1 MCRLKALTSQ
11 ITTVIKLTG
20 LRKLL
25 LVVACA
31 LPLAAIADEDLS
43 VDARFDRTGDRL
55 VDVSDWGLMA
65 ESERAAYARASV
77 QALGENPDVV
87 LVDGRSRAES
97 YLAGLRAV
105 YE

>member
-1 MCRLKALTSQ
+1 M
-11 ITTVIKLTG
+11 
-20 LRKLL
+20 
-25 LVVACA
+25 
-31 LPLAAIADEDLS
+31 LPLALLADEALS
-43 VDARFDRTGDRL
+43 VDALFDKTGDRL
-55 VDVSDWGLMA
+55 VDVSDWALMS
-65 ESERAAYARASV
+65 ESDRASYARASV